1 MADTPKGENKVNG
14 HRPPKL
20 LAQLFHQERSSAA
33 LDVSKVIVD
42 PKLIAA
48 SVTSIR
54 TEVPSDAHTAP
65 YLGLERE
72 GNAALINS
80 DGLILTI
87 GYLLLESRAVWVMAQ
102 DGSWISADYVGYDF
116 DSGFGLARAQ
126 KPLNLTPIKL
136 GDSTKL
142 EQGSEVI
149 IAAHGGPD
157 HCISA
162 TIIDRHEFA
171 GYWEYLLEN
180 AIFTAPAH
188 PNWSGAALIGVDGL
202 LYGIGSLLIDDAAN
216 DTVGT
221 RGNMFVPIELL
232 RPILDDLL
240 SAGRVRRPPRPW
252 LGMFTAETQ
261 TGLVVVHLTPE
272 GPAHRSGLAL
282 DDVIL
287 RVAEEPINDLA
298 HMYRKMWNLGDAGTV
313 VPLTVMRDA
322 VGVEVTVK
330 SASRYDYFR
339 TPRD

>member
-1 MADTPKGENKVNG
+1 MTRTTALEAVTSRMPLSFLACSQAVPVLDSPSLGRCDNGEVDNQLITKGTIMRKS
-14 HRPPKL
+14 L
-20 LAQLFHQERSSAA
+20 LTTTFLLLVMGLFLPMSAKAQLFVSDDT
-33 LDVSKVIVD
+33 LD
-42 PKLIAA
+42 
-48 SVTSIR
+48 SVLQFDST
-54 TEVPSDAHTAP
+54 TGAP
-65 YLGLERE
+65 LG
-72 GNAALINS
+72 
-80 DGLILTI
+80 T
-87 GYLLLESRAVWVMAQ
+87 
-102 DGSWISADYVGYDF
+102 F

-142 EQGSEVI
+142 EQGSQVI

-171 GYWEYLLEN
+171 GYWEYLLET

-287 RVAEEPINDLA
+287 RVAEEPSNDLA

-313 VPLTVMRDA
+313 LPLTVMRDA